1 MLHFFCFRLLAAPL
15 GLKADSPSKELS
27 AKEIVSSIISA
38 ANKKMQKAKS
48 KRGMRL
54 NSEDSTDVRDGDDK
68 SVSPTVSPRGTRSNP
83 QPPQAE
89 KSSKEGESS
98 DTPSIASSILSS
110 VLFSGN
116 IVKSIHAT
124 NPEHQQQQP
133 PRVPEH
139 APQQAGP
146 VKMLD
151 GALIHSYTGL
161 SASTQERVRRFEMET
176 KAVLS
181 KDYSK
186 HRLDERRGSAGADS
200 EDYISSPIGEW
211 CSKNAYGNLCDV
223 YL

>member
-54 NSEDSTDVRDGDDK
+54 NSEDSTDARDGDDK
-68 SVSPTVSPRGTRSNP
+68 AVSPTVSPRGTRSHP
-83 QPPQAE
+83 PPPQAE
-89 KSSKEGESS
+89 KSSKESESL
-98 DTPSIASSILSS
+98 DTPSIATSILSS

-124 NPEHQQQQP
+124 NPEHLPQQQAP

-139 APQQAGP
+139 APQQQAGP

-200 EDYISSPIGEW
+200 EDYTSSPIGE
-211 CSKNAYGNLCDV
+211 
-223 YL
+223 

>member
-54 NSEDSTDVRDGDDK
+54 NSEDSTDARDLDDK

-83 QPPQAE
+83 PPPQAE
-89 KSSKEGESS
+89 KSSKESENL

-116 IVKSIHAT
+116 IVKSIHAA
-124 NPEHQQQQP
+124 NPEHLPQQP
-133 PRVPEH
+133 PRVPDH
-139 APQQAGP
+139 APQQPGP
-146 VKMLD
+146 VKVLD
-151 GALIHSYTGL
+151 GAQIHSYTGL

-200 EDYISSPIGEW
+200 EDYASSPIGE
-211 CSKNAYGNLCDV
+211 
-223 YL
+223 